1 MGRGSSKA
9 GGGGGGAKAKINLS
23 EVNDMI
29 KTSPSTALSQL
40 SSVLQSGTISK
51 AKFTANGSS
60 VSQQT
65 VTVKSGNDELQVY
78 FSSGYSPQQ
87 ATNPTQAI
95 KSGIYATTWH
105 DGNVTSYRVLS
116 ETKTKSVKN
125 AKKNYD
131 ETLETW
137 KKVTG
142 QKQITF

>member
-9 GGGGGGAKAKINLS
+9 GGSGAKAKINLS

-60 VSQQT
+60 VSQQV
-65 VTVKSGNDELQVY
+65 VTVKSGDDELQVY

-131 ETLETW
+131 EMLETW

>member
-9 GGGGGGAKAKINLS
+9 GGNAKAINLS

-29 KTSPSTALSQL
+29 KSSPSTALNQL
-40 SSVLQSGTISK
+40 SETLQSGTIGK

-87 ATNPTQAI
+87 ATNSTQAI
-95 KSGIYATTWH
+95 KSGIYAITKH
-105 DGNVTSYRVLS
+105 NGDVTAYRVLT
-116 ETKTKSVKN
+116 ETKTKSIKN